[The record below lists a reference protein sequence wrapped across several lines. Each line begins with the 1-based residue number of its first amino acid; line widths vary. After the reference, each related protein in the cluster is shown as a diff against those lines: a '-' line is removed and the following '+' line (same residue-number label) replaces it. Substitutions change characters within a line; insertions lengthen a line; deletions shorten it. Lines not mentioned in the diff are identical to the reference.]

1 MGGFPGFCVRAAG
14 HWSKE
19 IEIAR
24 PSFQSLLMI
33 AIRAALLFGLASIV
47 LSGCQESES
56 TTVTA
61 APQIRYPSRAQPRLA
76 TIPLYLGPEVITAEL
91 ALTAIQQQT
100 GMMFRT
106 NMAENEGMLFIYP
119 QPQRVGFWMLN
130 TVLPLSAAYIDR
142 DGVIREIH
150 PLQPGNTNA
159 VVSTS
164 DQIQFILETR
174 QGWFERKHIAP
185 GAIVRTERGTLAQTF
200 FPPR

>member
-1 MGGFPGFCVRAAG
+1 MIFIRVVLWLGFAGG
-14 HWSKE
+14 
-19 IEIAR
+19 
-24 PSFQSLLMI
+24 
-33 AIRAALLFGLASIV
+33 V

-56 TTVTA
+56 TTVSAASEIRRPTA
-61 APQIRYPSRAQPRLA
+61 AQPRLA

-91 ALTAIQQQT
+91 ALTPVQQQT

-142 DGVIREIH
+142 EGVIREIH

-174 QGWFERKHIAP
+174 QGWFERKHISP
-185 GAIVRTERGTLAQTF
+185 GAIIRTERGTLAQTF